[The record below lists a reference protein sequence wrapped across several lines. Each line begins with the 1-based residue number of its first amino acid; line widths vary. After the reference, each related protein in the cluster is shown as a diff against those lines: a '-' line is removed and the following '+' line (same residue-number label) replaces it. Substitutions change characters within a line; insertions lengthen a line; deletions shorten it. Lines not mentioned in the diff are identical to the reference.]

1 MYKGILGAALLSIL
15 LVSCKDSQA
24 TTESTEDVALD
35 NGIEESVAEIMQIE
49 TAHLLLNP
57 ALFKTKLNNEEN
69 FTLLDIRTPAELAEN
84 GTIEGAKNVDFYAE
98 DFKANMDAM
107 DREVPVMLF
116 CRSGG
121 RSGEAAS
128 LLKEMG
134 FKQVYDLNGG
144 YNAWL
149 EAGY

>member
-24 TTESTEDVALD
+24 TTESTEDVALN

-57 ALFKTKLNNEEN
+57 ALFKTKLNAEN

-121 RSGEAAS
+121 RSGKAAS

>member
-24 TTESTEDVALD
+24 TTESTVDVVLD
-35 NGIEESVAEIMQIE
+35 NEIEESVAEVMQIE
-49 TAHLLLNP
+49 TAHLLLKP
-57 ALFKTKLNNEEN
+57 ALFKTKLDNDEN
-69 FTLLDIRTPAELAEN
+69 FMLLDIRTPAELTEN
-84 GTIEGAKNVDFYAE
+84 GTIEGAKNVDFYTE

>member
-24 TTESTEDVALD
+24 TTESTEDVALN
-35 NGIEESVAEIMQIE
+35 NGIEESVPEIMQIE

-121 RSGEAAS
+121 RSGKAAS

>member
-24 TTESTEDVALD
+24 TTESTEDVALN

-121 RSGEAAS
+121 RSGKAAS